1 MDERF
6 EAAAAARRE
15 GVRSAGDRP
24 SQRHS
29 PLLDAYSDRGLRR
42 SDDPTMSDRAGVPT
56 PGGSFT
62 VRAASEEDDAPLV
75 FDGYASV
82 TGLDRGYEMWDWA
95 GPYTEYV
102 HVGAFAETL
111 ASTPDVPLVLDHRS
125 MWRLARTGNTVSPL
139 ILSEVTDGD
148 TTGLHVLAPSLQ
160 RDNPYVRE
168 IEPLLRSGLID
179 EMSFRFTIT
188 AGRWSEDWMEYH
200 IHSVDIH
207 RGDVAIVGYGANP
220 HTTGSG
226 LRSEPEVPAQAGP
239 SSAARALLALSRAD
253 DDKYRHLTT
262 R

>member
-6 EAAAAARRE
+6 EAAAAARAGR
-15 GVRSAGDRP
+15 VRSAGDRP

-29 PLLDAYSDRGLRR
+29 PLLDAYSDRSLRR
-42 SDDPTMSDRAGVPT
+42 SDDPTMADRAGVPT

-62 VRAASEEDDAPLV
+62 CRAASEDADAPLV

-82 TGLDRGYEMWDWA
+82 TGQGYEMYDWA
-95 GPYTEYV
+95 GPYTEVV

-111 ASTPDVPLVLDHRS
+111 AAGPDVPLVLDHRS

-139 ILSEVTDGD
+139 LLAEVNEGEK
-148 TTGLHVLAPSLQ
+148 TGLHVLAPSLQ

-188 AGRWSEDWMEYH
+188 SGRWSEDWTEYH
-200 IHSVDIH
+200 IHSVDID
-207 RGDVAIVGYGANP
+207 RGDVAIVGYGASP
-220 HTTGSG
+220 HTAGSG
-226 LRSEPEVPAQAGP
+226 LRSEPEIPAQVGP
-239 SSAARALLALSRAD
+239 SAASRALLALSRAD

>member
-6 EAAAAARRE
+6 LAAAATRSE

-29 PLLDAYSDRGLRR
+29 PLLDAYSDRSLRR

-62 VRAASEEDDAPLV
+62 CRAASEDEDAPLV

-82 TGLDRGYEMWDWA
+82 TGQGYEMWDWA

-111 ASTPDVPLVLDHRS
+111 SSSPDVPLVIAHDTNR
-125 MWRLARTGNTVSPL
+125 RLARTGNVASPL
-139 ILSEVTDGD
+139 MLAEITTGEK
-148 TTGLHVLAPSLQ
+148 TGLHVLAPSLSRENPEV
-160 RDNPYVRE
+160 RD
-168 IEPLLRSGLID
+168 IEYALRSELID

-200 IHSVDIH
+200 IHSVDIA
-207 RGDVAIVGYGANP
+207 RGDVSIVGYGANP
-220 HTTGSG
+220 LTVGAG
-226 LRSEPEVPAQAGP
+226 LRSEPEIPAQPGP